1 MRLEGKTALITGA
14 GSGQGR
20 EIAQRFAQEGARVI
34 ATDLLG
40 DTAEETVTEID
51 GALALELDVTSQASI
66 DEALETIAA
75 EVGPFDVL
83 VNNAGVTI
91 TGRVEDLTEELW
103 DRQIAT
109 NLKSIFLMS
118 KAAWRVLVDNGG
130 GSIINTAS
138 IYGIWAAE
146 NDAAYC
152 TSKAG
157 VIMLTKCMA
166 LDGAKAKIR
175 VNCICPGF
183 IETPMI
189 QGYFA
194 DQPDPAASRDFAT
207 SIHPLGRLGQP
218 RDIADG
224 FVYLSSD
231 EASWVTGTPLVI
243 DGGLVSG
250 IWGG

>member
-20 EIAQRFAQEGARVI
+20 EITQRFAAEGARVI

-40 DTAEETVTEID
+40 ATAEETIAGID
-51 GALALELDVTSQASI
+51 GAFALELDVTSQASI
-66 DEALETIAA
+66 DLALATIAS
-75 EVGPFDVL
+75 EVGPFDTL

-91 TGRVEDLTEELW
+91 TGRVVDLTEELW

-118 KAAWRVLVDNGG
+118 KAAWPILEARVG

-166 LDGAKAKIR
+166 LDGARAKIR
-175 VNCICPGF
+175 VNCICPGY
-183 IETPMI
+183 IRTPMLEGFFDA
-189 QGYFA
+189 QA
-194 DQPDPAASRDFAT
+194 DPDAVRRRRSPRSRSAGSARAPT
-207 SIHPLGRLGQP
+207 SRAEWSTWPLTRP
-218 RDIADG
+218 
-224 FVYLSSD
+224 
-231 EASWVTGTPLVI
+231 
-243 DGGLVSG
+243 SG
-250 IWGG
+250 